1 MKARIKNYTETKS
14 VKELA
19 RALGLPAG
27 EAAKIEMRT
36 DLAVAIKKAVEKKQM
51 THAAAAKHAGV
62 GRTVV
67 TAILNGNTT
76 HISTDRLID
85 IAQNLGL
92 RVTLKVAS

>member
-1 MKARIKNYTETKS
+1 MKNYTEVKTM
-14 VKELA
+14 KELA
-19 RALGLPAG
+19 KALKLPKG

-36 DLAVAIKKAVEKKQM
+36 DLTVAIKKAVEKKRL
-51 THAAAAKHAGV
+51 THAEAAKRAGV
-62 GRTVV
+62 GRTVI

-92 RVTLKVAS
+92 TVTLRVA

>member
-1 MKARIKNYTETKS
+1 MKNYTEAKN

-19 RALGLPAG
+19 KVLGLPKG

-36 DLAVAIKKAVEKKQM
+36 NLVIAIKKTVEKKQL
-51 THAAAAKHAGV
+51 THAEAAKQAGV

-67 TAILNGNTT
+67 TAILNGNTA

-92 RVTLKVAS
+92 TVTLRVA